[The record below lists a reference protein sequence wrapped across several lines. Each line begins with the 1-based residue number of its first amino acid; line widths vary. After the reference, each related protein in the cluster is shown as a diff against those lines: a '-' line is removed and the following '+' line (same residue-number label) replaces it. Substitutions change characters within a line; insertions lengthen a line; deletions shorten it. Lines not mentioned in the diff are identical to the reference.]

1 MCMLHTR
8 RAHLRVIPD
17 SLKSFRSFWNSWIFD
32 SYCQCAR
39 NLYVYLFLCVS
50 SFSSLRETY
59 VYNLIISVFSGA
71 SLGAAPARRLFL
83 RRNFLIEKIER

>member
-8 RAHLRVIPD
+8 RAQLRFILD
-17 SLKSFRSFWNSWIFD
+17 SLKSYSYFWNSWMFD
-32 SYCQCAR
+32 SYCQCGW
-39 NLYVYLFLCVS
+39 NLYVYLLMFVS
-50 SFSSLRETY
+50 SFSRVRETY